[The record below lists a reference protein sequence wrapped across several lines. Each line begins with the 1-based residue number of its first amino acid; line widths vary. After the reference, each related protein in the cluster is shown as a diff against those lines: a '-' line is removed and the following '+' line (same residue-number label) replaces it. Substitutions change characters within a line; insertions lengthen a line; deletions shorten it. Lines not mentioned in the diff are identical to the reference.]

1 MGEPKFSRP
10 KFDTPSHPW
19 KAARIEEEHAIKA
32 QHGLKNMREIWKSKS
47 QLRRHRR
54 QAMRLIGMA
63 DDGMAHSQREK
74 DDLIRSLHSKGLIA
88 SDASLDDILSLG
100 TEDILNRRLQAQVYY
115 KGLASTMKQARQLVT
130 HGHICVGDQKVTIPS
145 YTVSRDEEELIKY
158 HVSSDLN
165 DPEHQIRK
173 TIDGRASSAEY
184 AVEDEEVDPEAT
196 AEFATEVKEAAAE
209 APSAEDVGGD
219 E

>member
-32 QHGLKNMREIWKSKS
+32 QHGLKNMREIWQAKS

-54 QAMRLIGMA
+54 QAMRLFGMV
-63 DDGMAHSQREK
+63 DTIEVHGKKEME
-74 DDLIRSLHSKGLIA
+74 DLLRSLNNKGLIQ

-115 KGLASTMKQARQLVT
+115 KGLATTMKQARQLVI
-130 HGHICVGDQKVTIPS
+130 HGLICIGEQKVTIPS
-145 YTVSRDEEELIKY
+145 YPVSRDEEEHIKY
-158 HVSSDLN
+158 HSSSELN
-165 DPEHQIRK
+165 NPEHAIRK
-173 TIDGRASSAEY
+173 ASEGRREKAEY
-184 AVEDEEVDPEAT
+184 AVDEVDPEAT
-196 AEFATEVKEAAAE
+196 PEFAAEVKAAAE
-209 APSAEDVGGD
+209 AAPSVEKGGD

>member
-32 QHGLKNMREIWKSKS
+32 QHGLKNMREIWKAKS

-54 QAMRLIGMA
+54 QAMRLIGMV
-63 DDGMAHSQREK
+63 DTSEGHGKKEME
-74 DDLIRSLHSKGLIA
+74 DLLRSLNNKGLIQ

-115 KGLASTMKQARQLVT
+115 KGLATTMKQARQLVN
-130 HGHICVGDQKVTIPS
+130 HGLICIGEQKVTIPS
-145 YTVSRDEEELIKY
+145 YPVSRDEEEHIKY
-158 HVSSDLN
+158 HSSSELN
-165 DPEHQIRK
+165 NPEHAIRK
-173 TIDGRASSAEY
+173 AIEGRREKAEN
-184 AVEDEEVDPEAT
+184 AVDEVDPEAT
-196 AEFATEVKEAAAE
+196 PEFAAEVKAAAE
-209 APSAEDVGGD
+209 AAPSVEEGGD

>member
-32 QHGLKNMREIWKSKS
+32 QHGLKNMREIWKAKS

-54 QAMRLIGMA
+54 QAMRLIGMV
-63 DDGMAHSQREK
+63 DTSEGHGKREME
-74 DDLIRSLHSKGLIA
+74 DLLRSLNNKGLIQ
-88 SDASLDDILSLG
+88 SDATLDDILSLG

-115 KGLASTMKQARQLVT
+115 KGLATTMKQARQLVT
-130 HGHICVGDQKVTIPS
+130 HGLICIGNQKVTIPS
-145 YTVSRDEEELIKY
+145 YPVSRDEEEHIQY
-158 HVSSDLN
+158 HPTSDLN
-165 DPEHQIRK
+165 NPEHAIRK
-173 TIDGRASSAEY
+173 SIEGRREKAEY
-184 AVEDEEVDPEAT
+184 AVEEVDPEAT
-196 AEFATEVKEAAAE
+196 AEFAAEVKQAAE
-209 APSAEDVGGD
+209 AAPSVETGGN